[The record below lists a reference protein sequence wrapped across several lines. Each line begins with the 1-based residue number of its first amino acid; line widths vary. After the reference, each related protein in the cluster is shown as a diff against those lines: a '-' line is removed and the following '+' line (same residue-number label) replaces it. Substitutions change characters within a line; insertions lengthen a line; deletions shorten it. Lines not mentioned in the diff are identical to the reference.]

1 LPEPHYRYGL
11 FLVSN
16 QEAARARR
24 EFELAHVYGPHW
36 AEPLKSLGDL
46 DLQAGDEAAA
56 IENYNEAIR
65 YAPKWPGLHRQLGV
79 AFSRAGRRRE
89 SQMQMQ
95 LASGL

>member
-24 EFELAHVYGPHW
+24 EFELAHLYGPHW

-46 DLQAGDEAAA
+46 DLQAVDEAGA
-56 IENYNEAIR
+56 IENYNEALR
-65 YAPKWPGLHRQLGV
+65 YAPKWSGLHRQLGL
-79 AFSRAGRRRE
+79 ALSRAGRRRE
-89 SQMQMQ
+89 SEMQMQ
-95 LASGL
+95 LANAL